1 MDLALS
7 HNYSPIG
14 EMVDDSQVRIMC
26 DAANI
31 RKRKRAIHKVER
43 PEQCTKSIT
52 ETIKKVKIPLSSNHI
67 VLKNKGNEKVHNI
80 KLSRLQTH

>member
-14 EMVDDSQVRIMC
+14 DVVDDSQVRIMC

-31 RKRKRAIHKVER
+31 RKRKHAIYKVER
-43 PEQCTKSIT
+43 LEQYTKSIT
-52 ETIKKVKIPLSSNHI
+52 ETIKKVNIPLSTNHI

-80 KLSRLQTH
+80 KLIRLQTH